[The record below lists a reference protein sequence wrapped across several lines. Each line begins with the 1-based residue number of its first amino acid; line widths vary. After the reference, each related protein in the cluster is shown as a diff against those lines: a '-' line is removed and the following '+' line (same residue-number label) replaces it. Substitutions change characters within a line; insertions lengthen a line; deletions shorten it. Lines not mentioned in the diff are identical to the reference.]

1 MSEKKNSR
9 FSGPASPFGLLGIAS
24 TMGMHMVSGP
34 LVGGGL
40 GWLIDH
46 WLDSWPI
53 GFGIGILLGIAA
65 GFRNVWADAKRLERG
80 QAEMDAARAAGQEA
94 EAKQQADEW
103 RKQGVSVPKRPI
115 LPENNDESL
124 PPQEE
129 KTKIFRPA
137 GDVDKAWDAYTRLE
151 QELKEE
157 MDASASAD
165 DADKA
170 GKHNN
175 TTPGS
180 MS

>member
-1 MSEKKNSR
+1 MSEKKNFR

-40 GWLIDH
+40 GWLVDH

-65 GFRNVWADAKRLERG
+65 GFRNVWADAKRLQRG
-80 QAEMDAARAAGQEA
+80 QAELDAARAAGQEA
-94 EAKQQADEW
+94 GAMQQADEW
-103 RKQGVSVPKRPI
+103 RTKGIFVPKRPI
-115 LPENNDESL
+115 LPEQNDAPL
-124 PPQEE
+124 PPREE
-129 KTKIFRPA
+129 AKTFRPA
-137 GDVDKAWDAYTRLE
+137 DDVDKAWDAYTRLE

-157 MDASASAD
+157 IDASASAD
-165 DADKA
+165 DADKP

-175 TTPGS
+175 SMPGS